1 MKIVLR
7 QDVPKLG
14 DAGSVQVVK
23 NGFARNYLIP
33 RGMAVVA
40 TPGEL
45 KVASHNQAVQDRKI
59 EKQENLL
66 QSLAD
71 RIDGQ
76 RLEFTARSGEHGR
89 LYGSVTGGD
98 IAEKL
103 SGLIGEEI
111 DRRKVV
117 LEEAIRSIG
126 THSVAIHLVGKLRP
140 RVTVIVHGEE
150 EPAEAAEE
158 VTAEDE
164 AGTLVA
170 EDGRGD
176 SGHPEPGSA
185 HDDSKTETVED
196 GPVVPETDGEP
207 GASGD
212 VEVRGGAVAETT
224 TDGPATEVSS
234 AE

>member
-1 MKIVLR
+1 VKIVLR

-33 RGMAVVA
+33 RGLAVVA
-40 TPGEL
+40 TAGEL

-66 QSLAD
+66 QHLAD

-76 RLEFTARSGEHGR
+76 RLEFTARTGEHGR

-98 IAEKL
+98 IADRL
-103 SGLIGEEI
+103 SALIGEEV

-117 LEEAIRSIG
+117 LDEAIRSIG
-126 THSVAIHLVGKLRP
+126 THTVAIHLVGKLRP
-140 RVTVIVHGEE
+140 RVTVVVHGEE
-150 EPAEAAEE
+150 EPTDVATNEPADDDAQ
-158 VTAEDE
+158 
-164 AGTLVA
+164 TLVA
-170 EDGRGD
+170 EEGRGD

-185 HDDSKTETVED
+185 HDDSKTETVEQ
-196 GPVVPETDGEP
+196 GPDVPETDGEP
-207 GASGD
+207 GASGE
-212 VEVRGGAVAETT
+212 VEVRGGAVSETT
-224 TDGPATEVSS
+224 TDGRATEV
-234 AE
+234 